1 MTYYDMALEPK
12 DNQFK
17 WYMKLSESHGIE
29 AANKYAEILNQISIS
44 VESTLMAKPTIPMN
58 TAPVTPNLT
67 ANVDIMFES
76 LVNGPAPILN
86 DLLNA
91 KKDLAND
98 TTGAFSMLGT
108 ANTSLPHRNGD
119 HSSILTANDLL
130 NNRTADMVLQSK
142 NVQQQHHQQPDMVL
156 QSKNVQQQHHQQ
168 RQQQVIIF

>member
-29 AANKYAEILNQISIS
+29 AANKYAEILNQISLS

-58 TAPVTPNLT
+58 TAPATPNLN

-91 KKDLAND
+91 KKDLTND
-98 TTGAFSMLGT
+98 STGTFSMLGAT
-108 ANTSLPHRNGD
+108 AATSLPHRNGD
-119 HSSILTANDLL
+119 HSSILTANDLM
-130 NNRTADMVLQSK
+130 NNRTADMGLQSK
-142 NVQQQHHQQPDMVL
+142 NSIQQASVSAPATSKDMYIQL
-156 QSKNVQQQHHQQ
+156 PQNQ
-168 RQQQVIIF
+168 QQQVRY